1 LIPIQASRPVA
12 IRVLSDD
19 RSEQTAGRV
28 ISSSSQRI
36 VVETTL
42 SAGMNSAIELY
53 CDGILLLG
61 EVVDEKLSGD
71 GSYLITAEV
80 LHLLAVDS
88 VAEHS
93 RFWS

>member
-1 LIPIQASRPVA
+1 MA

>member
-1 LIPIQASRPVA
+1 MIPIQASRPVA